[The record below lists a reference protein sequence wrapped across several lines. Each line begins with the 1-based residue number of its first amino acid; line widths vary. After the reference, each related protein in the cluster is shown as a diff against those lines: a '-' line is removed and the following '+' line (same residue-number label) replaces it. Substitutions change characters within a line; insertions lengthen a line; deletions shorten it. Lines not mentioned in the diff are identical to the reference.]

1 MTSRMA
7 IYFFIFEMILDNPS
21 TRNASKKAKILRNDF
36 RPTKETRGSIIAK
49 KNLKMLLGSDQLE
62 QNLEELESFILAFVI
77 FNKLFVDDILNK
89 LSTTE
94 FRNKSLRNLK
104 EIFLT
109 LKFDQE
115 ELIEKD
121 PNFIKVEKTANS
133 QKATMAIDVL

>member
-1 MTSRMA
+1 M
-7 IYFFIFEMILDNPS
+7 
-21 TRNASKKAKILRNDF
+21 RNDF

-49 KNLKMLLGSDQLE
+49 KNLKILLGSDQLE
-62 QNLEELESFILAFVI
+62 QNLEELESFILAFIV

-115 ELIEKD
+115 ELIEND
-121 PNFIKVEKTANS
+121 PNFIKVETQLKKLLSNYVEQPV
-133 QKATMAIDVL
+133 QKKFYREKIKELLERMTITR